1 MKLSKSKVSLKYIL
15 KSQPLSQNTIDRLE
29 RAQEQALRKIKQNK
43 DIYLESNLASQFY
56 ILR

>member
-15 KSQPLSQNTIDRLE
+15 KSQPLSQSTIDRLE
-29 RAQEQALRKIKQNK
+29 RAQEQALKNIKQNE
-43 DIYLESNLASQFY
+43 DIYLDSNLASQFY